1 MKPEY
6 DFSRARRGPVA
17 PAVAGKTR
25 ITIRLDDAILEW
37 FRQRVHAAGGGNYQS
52 LINQALQQ
60 HIARE
65 DDVLADTLRRVLRE
79 EMAVYAV
86 TRSARTRRVARKRA
100 RMGPG

>member
-6 DFSRARRGPVA
+6 DFSRAKRGPVA
-17 PAVAGKTR
+17 PPVAGKTR
-25 ITIRLDDAILEW
+25 ITIRLDDAILDW
-37 FRQRVHAAGGGNYQS
+37 FRRRVHAQGGGNYQT

-60 HIARE
+60 HIARA

-86 TRSARTRRVARKRA
+86 TPGTPARRVRRKRA
-100 RMGPG
+100 RTGPE

>member
-6 DFSRARRGPVA
+6 DFSRTRRGPISPQA
-17 PAVAGKTR
+17 PGKTR
-25 ITIRLDDAILEW
+25 ITIRLDEAILEW
-37 FRQRVHAAGGGNYQS
+37 FRKRVHAAGGGSYQT

-79 EMAVYAV
+79 EMAEYAV
-86 TRSARTRRVARKRA
+86 KPKGRRKTRDAK
-100 RMGPG
+100 